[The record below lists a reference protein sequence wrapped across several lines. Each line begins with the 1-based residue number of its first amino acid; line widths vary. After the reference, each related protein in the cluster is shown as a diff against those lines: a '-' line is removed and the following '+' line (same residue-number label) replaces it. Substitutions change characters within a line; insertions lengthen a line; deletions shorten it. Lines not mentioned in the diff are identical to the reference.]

1 MQGRVAD
8 RLVVAGTKPGAP
20 ARVGEILEVI
30 AGHGPDRY
38 RVRWNDGRET
48 VFSPGAD
55 TTVDSKA
62 RIEAEWAETVAATHA
77 RCAAWR
83 RGITAGV
90 GHEAS
95 LAQAARGA

>member
-8 RLVVAGTKPGAP
+8 RLVVAGSKPAAP
-20 ARVGEILEVI
+20 ARVGEIMEVL

-38 RVRWNDGRET
+38 RVRWDDGHES
-48 VFSPGAD
+48 VFSPGPD
-55 TTVDSKA
+55 TTIDPAA

-90 GHEAS
+90 GREAS
-95 LAQAARGA
+95 LAQQARG